1 VDSLREDGWFEENP
15 MYNVA
20 LEQLQQGDASNP
32 ATKRALLGPARN
44 VQTVIQDKSVN
55 IVNAADPASE
65 IDAMQ
70 AEIGSVLTEY
80 YE

>member
-1 VDSLREDGWFEENP
+1 

-20 LEQLQQGDASNP
+20 LEQLQQGDASDP

-44 VQTVIQDKSVN
+44 VQTVIQDKSVD
-55 IVNAADPASE
+55 IVNAADPAGE
-65 IDAMQ
+65 IDAMK
-70 AEIGSVLTEY
+70 AEIESVLTEY